1 MRLKTMISIG
11 AILAMSVS
19 TFTPVTVLAK
29 GGGVPTPPPPSRP
42 KPGPQTGG
50 FSGPGNGGPRHGTP
64 RPLPGKL
71 NIPPFAIV
79 K

>member
-19 TFTPVTVLAK
+19 TFTPAAVL
-29 GGGVPTPPPPSRP
+29 GGTSQPPSRQ
-42 KPGPQTGG
+42 KPAPQTGG
-50 FSGPGNGGPRHGTP
+50 TNLGNGGPRHGIP

-71 NIPPFAIV
+71 NIPPFAIG